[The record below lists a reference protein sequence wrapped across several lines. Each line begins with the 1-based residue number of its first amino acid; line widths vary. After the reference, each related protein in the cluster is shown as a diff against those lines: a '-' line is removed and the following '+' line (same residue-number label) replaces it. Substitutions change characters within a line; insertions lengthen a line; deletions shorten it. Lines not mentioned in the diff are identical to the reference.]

1 MVAGPSFSQEQQCRF
16 QVRYEE
22 GFDIA
27 CDPDYVSWL
36 RINHPDS
43 PLLQHPTVPQNNA
56 SSSESVFRL
65 SLLIQEIAVDSS
77 PRNTESGTSKTP
89 STSSLSKFLIPPQAS
104 TPTGRKGEPPRA
116 RLLTSSAAFEIL
128 KEKERRK
135 QEEAEMKEIKKKERE
150 EAKKRKE
157 EEQRKKAEER
167 AKKQELK
174 AKVRAE
180 KEAKKGKGKQPAGVG
195 TKRSQVARSTR
206 PAKSPRTAANPS
218 TEINDSECC
227 VCFVTYDDAMDPER
241 IG

>member
-1 MVAGPSFSQEQQCRF
+1 M
-16 QVRYEE
+16 
-22 GFDIA
+22 
-27 CDPDYVSWL
+27 
-36 RINHPDS
+36 
-43 PLLQHPTVPQNNA
+43 
-56 SSSESVFRL
+56 
-65 SLLIQEIAVDSS
+65 
-77 PRNTESGTSKTP
+77 
-89 STSSLSKFLIPPQAS
+89 S

-135 QEEAEMKEIKKKERE
+135 QEEAEMKEKKKKERE

-195 TKRSQVARSTR
+195 TKRSKAPDQQNLPGQQLIPPLRLTTVNAVFVPLPMTTNGSGKDWVAGTCGRWLHEDCVDDCVT
-206 PAKSPRTAANPS
+206 
-218 TEINDSECC
+218 DSDGNERLCF
-227 VCFVTYDDAMDPER
+227 VCFNHFST
-241 IG
+241 

>member
-22 GFDIA
+22 GFDVA
-27 CDPDYVSWL
+27 CDPDYASWL

-56 SSSESVFRL
+56 SPSESVLRHF
-65 SLLIQEIAVDSS
+65 SSVIAVDSS

-89 STSSLSKFLIPPQAS
+89 STSSLSKFLIPPQVL
-104 TPTGRKGEPPRA
+104 TPTGRKIEPPRA

-135 QEEAEMKEIKKKERE
+135 QEEAEEKEKKKERE

-180 KEAKKGKGKQPAGVG
+180 KKAKKGKEKQPAGVG
-195 TKRSQVARSTR
+195 TKRSEAPDQQNLPGQQLIPPLRLTTVNA
-206 PAKSPRTAANPS
+206 
-218 TEINDSECC
+218 
-227 VCFVTYDDAMDPER
+227 VFVSLPMTTMDPER

>member
-22 GFDIA
+22 GFDVA

-56 SSSESVFRL
+56 SSSESVLRHFL
-65 SLLIQEIAVDSS
+65 SVTPLQEIAVDSS
-77 PRNTESGTSKTP
+77 PRNTESGTNKTP

-104 TPTGRKGEPPRA
+104 TPTGRKGEPPQA
-116 RLLTSSAAFEIL
+116 RLFTSSAAFEIL

-135 QEEAEMKEIKKKERE
+135 QEEAEMKEKKKERE

-157 EEQRKKAEER
+157 EGRRTSKKA
-167 AKKQELK
+167 
-174 AKVRAE
+174 
-180 KEAKKGKGKQPAGVG
+180 GV
-195 TKRSQVARSTR
+195 
-206 PAKSPRTAANPS
+206 KS
-218 TEINDSECC
+218 
-227 VCFVTYDDAMDPER
+227 
-241 IG
+241 